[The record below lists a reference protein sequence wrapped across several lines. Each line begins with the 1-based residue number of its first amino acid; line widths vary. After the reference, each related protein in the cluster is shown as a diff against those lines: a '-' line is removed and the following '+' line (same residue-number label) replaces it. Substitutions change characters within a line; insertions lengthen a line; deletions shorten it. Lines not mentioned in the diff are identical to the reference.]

1 MDSKFYVK
9 VKCQEENY
17 LCQNSTNNSLLDP
30 LNQKPMNSIQNYLPS
45 NINIRNIQ
53 PSDNPELAVIVRN
66 TLTEFGA
73 NVPGTVFFDPTTD
86 ALYELFQTPKSAY
99 FVAEA
104 DGKLLGGGGIYPTE
118 GLPNGICELVKMY
131 LLPEARGIGLGRM
144 LMERCFETAR
154 NNGFRQI
161 YLETLPELNLAV
173 KVYEKFG
180 FEYLSAPLGDTKH
193 FGCGLW
199 MLKKL

>member
-1 MDSKFYVK
+1 MQLTF
-9 VKCQEENY
+9 
-17 LCQNSTNNSLLDP
+17 STD
-30 LNQKPMNSIQNYLPS
+30 IT
-45 NINIRNIQ
+45 IRKIQ
-53 PSDNPELAVIVRN
+53 PSDNAELAVIVRN

-86 ALYELFQTPKSAY
+86 ALYELFQAPQSAY
-99 FVAEA
+99 FIAEKA
-104 DGKLLGGGGIYPTE
+104 GKLLGGGGIYPTE
-118 GLPNGICELVKMY
+118 GLPANTCELVKMY
-131 LLPEARGIGLGRM
+131 LLPEARGLGLGRTLIEKCM
-144 LMERCFETAR
+144 QTAR
-154 NNGFRQI
+154 DLGFELM

-180 FEYLSAPLGDTKH
+180 FEYLCAPLGDTKH